1 MQHPKKKEGFEGQKA
16 IVVPKRILA
25 DQCERNQLLHNL
37 YLTDIGYYPRAKF
50 HYRHRPKGAEQYILI
65 YCHAGMGTAT
75 VGQQKME
82 IRQGDFFVV
91 PLHTPH
97 SYAAAGQQPWTIY
110 WAHFKGQS
118 APEMVAL
125 LQKQTGGF
133 KGSLKYPAR
142 SIELFETIYTQ
153 LEKGYGSDQLI
164 YSNLC
169 FSHFLTTFIYNDQ
182 LGGGVQEAPADP
194 VAKAISFFQ
203 NNLDRGLK
211 LEEIAAFV
219 HLSPSHFSN
228 LFKKNTGFPPIEYFN
243 QLKVQKACQ
252 YLRFTSLRVKEIAD
266 SLGVED
272 PYYFSRLFTKLI
284 GVSPTEYRAG
294 KR

>member
-1 MQHPKKKEGFEGQKA
+1 MQSPKKKEGFDGQKA

-25 DQCERNQLLHNL
+25 NQCERNRLLNNL
-37 YLTDIGYYPRAKF
+37 YVTDIGYYPRAKF
-50 HYRHRPKGAEQYILI
+50 HYRHRSKGAEQYILI

-75 VGQQKME
+75 VGQQKMD

-97 SYAAAGQQPWTIY
+97 SYAAAEHQPWTIY
-110 WAHFKGQS
+110 WAHFKGEN
-118 APEMVAL
+118 APDLVSL
-125 LQKQTGGF
+125 IQKQTGGN
-133 KGSLKYPAR
+133 KGNLRFPER
-142 SIELFETIYTQ
+142 TIELFETIYAQ
-153 LEKGYGSDQLI
+153 LEKGYGSDQLM

-169 FSHFLTTFIYNDQ
+169 FAHFLTTFMYNEQFADNA
-182 LGGGVQEAPADP
+182 QEPSEDP
-194 VAKAISFFQ
+194 VAQAIVFFQ
-203 NNLDRGLK
+203 NHLDRMLM
-211 LEEIAAFV
+211 LEEIAASV

-228 LFKKNTGFPPIEYFN
+228 LFKKKTGFPPIEYFN

-252 YLRFTSLRVKEIAD
+252 YLRFTTLRVKEIAD